1 LTLSEVFVRDLVPD
15 SGYFYPNKMGG
26 ILLES
31 MEEVMGRNGLN
42 ALLNLTG
49 MRALI
54 QEPPPDNLEKAFDF
68 SNISNLNKGL
78 EEIYGPRGGRG
89 LALRGGRAIFSRG
102 LKQFGALAGV
112 GDLAFKV
119 LPLSTKL
126 RIGVPAVARI
136 FTQFSDQTSRVED
149 KGDHFIYYIE
159 RCSMCWGRETDRQ
172 ICYIAV
178 GILQEALRWV
188 SGGLEFRIEEIECI
202 GMGAEA
208 CTFKIDKEPIK

>member
-1 LTLSEVFVRDLVPD
+1 MRELVPD
-15 SGYFYPNKMGG
+15 SGFFYPNKMGR
-26 ILLES
+26 ILLVS

-49 MRALI
+49 MRNLI
-54 QEPPPDNLEKAFDF
+54 NEQPADTLEKAFDF
-68 SNISNLNKGL
+68 SNISNLNRGL

-119 LPLSTKL
+119 LQLPTKL

-149 KGDHFIYYIE
+149 RGDHFFYYID
-159 RCSMCWGRETDRQ
+159 RCSMCWGRQTDRP
-172 ICYIAV
+172 ICYIAI

-188 SGGLEFRIEEIECI
+188 SGGLEFRIEELECI
-202 GMGAEA
+202 AMGAES
-208 CTFKIDKEPIK
+208 CIFKIDKEPIK